1 MEIRNKNILVIG
13 LGISGIST
21 IKALDRLGAIIW
33 VTDTKKEEALEEVLL
48 ALKGIPMVKHLGVKD
63 MDLSEIDLIVKSPG
77 VPPWVPMIQK
87 AIGEGIE
94 VISDIELSYRLG
106 ISDHFIAITGT
117 NGKTTT
123 TSLVGAVLQAANFK
137 IHIAGNIGKGI
148 LKELID
154 AKKEDIFVIE
164 ASSFQLEH
172 TKYFKPRISLILNLA
187 PDHMDW
193 HGTYEDYI
201 DSKKKIFKNQ
211 DQDDFIVLNYDDPIL
226 RSFKDEISGNIIWFS
241 TNENLDQGI
250 YIEDK
255 DIVIKR
261 DKETI
266 EFMSTDEVQILGEH
280 NLQNVLGCIGICISL
295 GVDLNTIKTAISNFK
310 GVEHRLE
317 FVVEKKG
324 IKFYN
329 DSKGTN
335 PEASIKAIGAI
346 PSPIILIA
354 GGYDKSS
361 NFDDFIGSFKD
372 KVKAMILLGET
383 KYKIKESA
391 DRYNFKD
398 YYMAETLDKA
408 VELAYQLGDR
418 GDHILLSPACASWDM
433 FSSFEERGRVF
444 KEAVLSL
451 RED

>member
-1 MEIRNKNILVIG
+1 MEILNKNILVIG

-21 IKALDRLGAIIW
+21 IKALNRLGAVIW
-33 VTDTKKEEALEEVLL
+33 VTDTKKEEELQQILSALD
-48 ALKGIPMVKHLGVKD
+48 GIPMMKHLGVND
-63 MDLSEIDLIVKSPG
+63 MDLSNIDLIVKSPG
-77 VPPWVPMIQK
+77 VPPFIPMIQK
-87 AIGEGIE
+87 AIDEGIE
-94 VISDIELSYRLG
+94 VISDIELSYRLE
-106 ISDHFIAITGT
+106 ISDNFIAITGT

-123 TSLVGAVLQAANFK
+123 TSLVGEVLKAANFK
-137 IHIAGNIGKGI
+137 THIVGNIGRGI
-148 LKELID
+148 LAELID
-154 AKKEDIFVIE
+154 SKKEDIFLIE

-172 TKYFKPRISLILNLA
+172 TKYFKPKISLILNLA
-187 PDHMDW
+187 PDHIDW
-193 HGTYEDYI
+193 HGTYENYI

-211 DQDDFIVLNYDDPIL
+211 DKNDFIVLNYDDPIL
-226 RSFKDEISGNIIWFS
+226 RSLKDEIIGNIIWFS

-255 DIVIKR
+255 DIVIKK
-261 DKETI
+261 DKRI
-266 EFMSTDEVQILGEH
+266 IKFMSTDEVQILGGH

-295 GVDLNTIKTAISNFK
+295 GVDLDIIKNAISNFK

-317 FVVEKKG
+317 FVAEKKG

-335 PEASIKAIGAI
+335 PEASIKAIEAI

-354 GGYDKSS
+354 GGYDKYS
-361 NFDDFIGSFKD
+361 NFDDFIGLFKD
-372 KVKAMILLGET
+372 KVKAAILLGET
-383 KYKIKESA
+383 KHKIKESA
-391 DRYNFKD
+391 DKYNFKD
-398 YYMAETLDKA
+398 YYMVETLDEA
-408 VELAYQLGDR
+408 VELAYKLGDK